1 MGFLNTFI
9 FNHLRFQIAATVVL
23 VVVEILYFSRPQ
35 LRILSAKIFNCI
47 MISAAIYLIFD
58 YATVF
63 SLVYYDDFAPWLVR
77 VLHQGFIFSFEA
89 TFLFIYIFLDVV
101 SRNQRR
107 LSMLETVF
115 TWSICFISIVIVSF
129 AHIYYKITPDSVYS
143 YGPMVD
149 YVYLIITV
157 LTVSTLFKAGRGFR
171 QVETRRVSSYVI
183 FSMCLWIVFGIIQ
196 LFIPQILISSVSIST
211 MLVVLLLSLGNPA
224 EFVDKESGA
233 FNYDALKLVIADKFY
248 SKRPFFIV
256 NIDMDEISKLRKQ
269 TGDQGVIKLLTQVR
283 LFVSESFKQNIYQL
297 NHHSLTLV
305 FDSKTEK
312 DIEKDLHILYDRF
325 HEPWL
330 LNEHT
335 KIHLNAHVDYVRYPK
350 DTPFIDPEDSSATS
364 QLLEFVELCHT
375 YSDEA
380 EFVHRVDTKLLQNRT
395 RQDTIF
401 KILQE
406 AIRTNGIE
414 MYYQPIWDVKNKKFS
429 NCEALVRLKDDKT
442 LGFISPEEFIPVAER
457 NFLIMPLSYKIFE
470 EVFKF
475 MSEEHLFE
483 RGLRHMEVNLSAIES
498 VDIGFPA
505 IMKELLDKYKID
517 PSTLNLEITESI
529 AIASGRRLKRNMQD
543 LISHGCSFSMDDF
556 GTGYSNLSQL
566 TRADFSIIK
575 IDKSLLWPVFEKKNP
590 NKENAQIL
598 LENMIMMI
606 KKMGLKIV
614 VEGVETKE
622 QLDYLCNL
630 GVDYI
635 QGYYFSKPINQSEYL
650 EFIKANTKSLPEDG
664 QQD

>member
-1 MGFLNTFI
+1 MNFLNSFI

-23 VVVEILYFSRPQ
+23 VVVEVLYFSRPK
-35 LRILSAKIFNCI
+35 LRILSAKMFNCI
-47 MISAAIYLIFD
+47 MISAAIYLAFD

-63 SLVYYDDFAPWLVR
+63 SLVYYDDFPKWLVR
-77 VLHQGFIFSFEA
+77 LLHQGFIFSFEA

-101 SRNQRR
+101 SHNQRR
-107 LSMLETVF
+107 LSMLEKVF
-115 TWSICFISIVIVSF
+115 TWSICFISIVIVAF
-129 AHIYYKITPDSVYS
+129 AHIYYSITEDNVYS

-149 YVYLIITV
+149 YVYLIITI
-157 LTVSTLFKAGRGFR
+157 LTLSTLFKAGRGFR
-171 QVETRRVSSYVI
+171 KVETRRVSSYVI
-183 FSMCLWIVFGIIQ
+183 FTMCLWIVFGLTQ
-196 LFIPQILISSVSIST
+196 LFVPQILFSSVSIST
-211 MLVVLLLSLGNPA
+211 MLLVLLISLGNPA
-224 EFVDKESGA
+224 EYVEKESGA
-233 FNYDALKLVIADKFY
+233 FNYDALKLVISDKFN
-248 SKRPFFIV
+248 SKKPFHIV
-256 NIDMDEISKLRKQ
+256 NIDMEEISKLRKQ
-269 TGDQGVIKLLTQVR
+269 TGDQGVIKMLTQVR
-283 LFVSESFKQNIYQL
+283 TFVSENFRKNVYQL

-305 FDSKTEK
+305 FDEKAEK
-312 DIEKDLHILYDRF
+312 DIEKYLRIINERF
-325 HEPWL
+325 HESWE

-335 KIHLNAHVDYVRYPK
+335 RIHLNAHIDYVRYPK
-350 DTPFIDPEDSSATS
+350 DTPFIDPDDPSCTS
-364 QLLEFVELCHT
+364 QILEFVELCHT

-380 EFVHRVDTKLLQNRT
+380 DFVHRVDTKLLQNRT
-395 RQDTIF
+395 RQDMIF

-414 MYYQPIWDVKNKKFS
+414 MYYQPIWDVKEQKFS

-475 MSEEHLFE
+475 MSGKNLFE
-483 RGLRHMEVNLSAIES
+483 RGLKHMEINLSAIES

-505 IMKELLDKYKID
+505 IMKELLERYNID
-517 PSTLNLEITESI
+517 PSALNLEITESI
-529 AIASGRRLKRNMQD
+529 AISSGRRLKRNMQD
-543 LISHGCSFSMDDF
+543 LINHGCSFSMDDF

-590 NKENAQIL
+590 NKENSQIL

-614 VEGVETKE
+614 VEGVESKE

-635 QGYYFSKPINQSEYL
+635 QGYYFSKPINENDYL
-650 EFIKANTKSLPEDG
+650 EFLSTRSRQADE

>member
-1 MGFLNTFI
+1 MGFLNSFL

-23 VVVEILYFSRPQ
+23 VVVEVLYFSRPQ

-47 MISAAIYLIFD
+47 MVSAAIYLLFD

-63 SLVYYDDFAPWLVR
+63 SLVYYDDFPKCLVR
-77 VLHQGFIFSFEA
+77 LLHQGFIFSFEA
-89 TFLFIYIFLDVV
+89 TFMFIYIFLDVV
-101 SRNQRR
+101 SHNQRR

-115 TWSICFISIVIVSF
+115 TWSVCFVSIVVVAF
-129 AHIYYKITPDSVYS
+129 AHIEYSITPDAVYS

-149 YVYLIITV
+149 YVYLIVSV
-157 LTVSTLFKAGRGFR
+157 LTLSTLFKAGRGFR

-183 FSMCLWIVFGIIQ
+183 FTMVLCIIFGLTQICV
-196 LFIPQILISSVSIST
+196 PQILFTSVNIST

-224 EFVDKESGA
+224 EYVDKESGA
-233 FNYDALKLVIADKFY
+233 FNYDALKLVISDKFN
-248 SKRPFFIV
+248 SKKPFYIV

-269 TGDQGVIKLLTQVR
+269 AGDQGVIKMLTQVR
-283 LFVSESFKQNIYQL
+283 VFVTEQFKQNIYQL
-297 NHHSLTLV
+297 NHHSLTLI
-305 FDSKTEK
+305 FEGKSEK
-312 DIEKDLHILYDRF
+312 DMEHYLRILQERF
-325 HEPWL
+325 HESWL
-330 LNEHT
+330 INEHT
-335 KIHLNAHVDYVRYPK
+335 KIHLNAHIDYVRYPK
-350 DTPFIDPEDSSATS
+350 DIPFIDPQDQSATS

-380 EFVHRVDTKLLQNRT
+380 DFVHRVDTKLLQNRT

-414 MYYQPIWDVKNKKFS
+414 MYYQPIWDVKNKNFS

-475 MSEEHLFE
+475 MSEKRLFE
-483 RGLRHMEVNLSAIES
+483 RGLKHMEVNLSAIES
-498 VDIGFPA
+498 VDIGFPS
-505 IMKELLDKYKID
+505 IMKELLDKYQID
-517 PSTLNLEITESI
+517 PSILNLEITESI

-543 LISHGCSFSMDDF
+543 LINHGCSFSMDDF

-575 IDKSLLWPVFEKKNP
+575 VDKSLLWPVFEKKNP

-614 VEGVETKE
+614 VEGVESKE

-635 QGYYFSKPINQSEYL
+635 QGYYFSKPINSEDYLAFLENSGHQS
-650 EFIKANTKSLPEDG
+650 
-664 QQD
+664 

>member
-35 LRILSAKIFNCI
+35 LRVHSARVFNCI
-47 MISAAIYLIFD
+47 MVSAAIYLAFD

-63 SLVYYDDFAPWLVR
+63 SLVYYDSFPKWLVR
-77 VLHQGFIFSFEA
+77 LLHQGFIFGFEA
-89 TFLFIYIFLDVV
+89 TFMFIYIFLDVV
-101 SRNQRR
+101 SHNQRR
-107 LSMLETVF
+107 LTVLEKCF
-115 TWSICFISIVIVSF
+115 TWSICFLSLIIVAVAPIHYS
-129 AHIYYKITPDSVYS
+129 ITPDNVYS

-157 LTVSTLFKAGRGFR
+157 LTLSTLFKAGRGFR
-171 QVETRRVSSYVI
+171 QVETRRVSSYVL
-183 FSMCLWIVFGIIQ
+183 FSMILWIVFGLTQ
-196 LFIPQILISSVSIST
+196 LFVPQILFSSVSIST
-211 MLVVLLLSLGNPA
+211 MLVVLLISLGNPA
-224 EFVDKESGA
+224 EYFDKESGA
-233 FNYDALKLVIADKFY
+233 FNYDALKLVISDKFNR
-248 SKRPFFIV
+248 KRPFFIM
-256 NIDMDEISKLRKQ
+256 NIDMEELTKLRKQ
-269 TGDQGVIKLLTQVR
+269 TGDQGVIKILEQVKQ
-283 LFVSESFKQNIYQL
+283 FVIEQFKQPVFQL

-305 FDSKTEK
+305 FSAKFEK
-312 DIEKDLHILYDRF
+312 QMEKYLHILFERF
-325 HEPWL
+325 HESWEI
-330 LNEHT
+330 NEHT
-335 KIHLNAHVDYVRYPK
+335 KIHLNAHIDFVRYPT
-350 DTPFIDPEDSSATS
+350 DTPFLDPDSHGAAS

-380 EFVHRVDTKLLQNRT
+380 DFVHRVDATLLQNRT

-406 AIRTNGIE
+406 AIRTDGIE
-414 MYYQPIWDVKNKKFS
+414 MYYQPIWDVKSQKFS

-470 EVFKF
+470 SVFKF
-475 MSEEHLFE
+475 MSEHQLFDH
-483 RGLRHMEVNLSAIES
+483 GLLHMEVNLSAIES

-505 IMKELLDKYKID
+505 IMKELLEKYGIE
-517 PSTLNLEITESI
+517 PSFLNLEITESI

-598 LENMIMMI
+598 LENMILMI

-614 VEGVETKE
+614 VEGVETKD
-622 QLDYLCNL
+622 QLDYLCGL

-635 QGYYFSKPINQSEYL
+635 QGYYFSKPVKENEYL
-650 EFIKANTKSLPEDG
+650 DFLRNANR
-664 QQD
+664 

>member
-23 VVVEILYFSRPQ
+23 VVVEILYFTRPQ
-35 LRILSAKIFNCI
+35 LRILSQKIFNCI
-47 MISAAIYLIFD
+47 MVSAVIYLAFD

-63 SLVYYDDFAPWLVR
+63 SLVYYDSFPKWLVR
-77 VLHQGFIFSFEA
+77 LLHQGFIFSFEA

-101 SRNQRR
+101 SHNQRR
-107 LSMLETVF
+107 LSLVEKVF
-115 TWSICFISIVIVSF
+115 TWSICFISIVIVAF
-129 AHIYYKITPDSVYS
+129 AKIYYSITPDNVYS
-143 YGPMVD
+143 YGPMVE
-149 YVYLIITV
+149 YVYLIITI
-157 LTVSTLFKAGRGFR
+157 LTLSTLFKAGRSYR
-171 QVETRRVSSYVI
+171 QLETRRVSSYVLFTMI
-183 FSMCLWIVFGIIQ
+183 LWIVFGLTQ
-196 LFIPQILISSVSIST
+196 LFIPQILFSSVSVST
-211 MLVVLLLSLGNPA
+211 MLLVLLISLGNPA
-224 EFVDKESGA
+224 EYVDKESGA
-233 FNYDALKLVIADKFY
+233 FNYDALKLVVSDKFNRN
-248 SKRPFFIV
+248 KPFYIV
-256 NIDMDEISKLRKQ
+256 NIDMDELSKLRKQ
-269 TGDQGVIKLLTQVR
+269 TGDQGVIKILEQVR
-283 LFVSESFKQNIYQL
+283 QFVTDQFKQTVYQL

-305 FDSKTEK
+305 FSERHEK
-312 DIEKDLHILYDRF
+312 NLEKYLQILYDRF
-325 HEPWL
+325 HDSWAI
-330 LNEHT
+330 NEHT

-350 DTPFIDPEDSSATS
+350 DTPFLDPEAPSSAN

-380 EFVHRVDTKLLQNRT
+380 EFIHRVDTKLLQNRT

-406 AIRTNGIE
+406 AIRTDGIE
-414 MYYQPIWDVKNKKFS
+414 MFYQPIWDVKNKKFS

-442 LGFISPEEFIPVAER
+442 IGFISPEEFIPVAER

-470 EVFKF
+470 AVFKF
-475 MSEEHLFE
+475 MSSQNLFE
-483 RGLRHMEVNLSAIES
+483 RGLKHMEVNLSAIES
-498 VDIGFPA
+498 VDIGFPS
-505 IMKELLDKYKID
+505 IMKELLEKYQID
-517 PSTLNLEITESI
+517 PSFLNLEITESI

-543 LISHGCSFSMDDF
+543 LINHGCSFSMDDF

-598 LENMIMMI
+598 LETMILMI

-635 QGYYFSKPINQSEYL
+635 QGYYFSKPVNEQDYL
-650 EFIKANTKSLPEDG
+650 KFLEDNG
-664 QQD
+664 I